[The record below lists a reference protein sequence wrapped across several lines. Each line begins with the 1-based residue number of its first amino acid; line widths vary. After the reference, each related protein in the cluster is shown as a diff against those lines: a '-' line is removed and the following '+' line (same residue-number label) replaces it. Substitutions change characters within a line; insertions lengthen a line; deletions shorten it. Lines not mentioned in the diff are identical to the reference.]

1 MADTK
6 KSPASDEARAEQ
18 EHGKPLQREFV
29 LEIDRAALAARA
41 KDDTSETIPIA
52 LSSETAVERWDWMTG
67 ETYLEILDHGP
78 DSVDLS
84 YARDGL
90 PFCFEHNRR
99 DQRGLLENVR
109 VDPDRRLRGDLR
121 FSRNQQGQEL
131 RNDIVDGIRKKV
143 SVGYWPGDNYE
154 QTKAADGKMPTR
166 RYYGWMPMETSSVSI
181 PADYEVGV
189 GRAGGGASG
198 AQPPHRSQQPASQAR
213 EFPVAQDQNTGAQP
227 TSAGPSREQI
237 MKDAAEIRR
246 MASAAKLTEQETD
259 ALLERGITPD
269 QAARELFQRMGAT
282 IKPIPTTPQP
292 VLDISPKE
300 KREFS
305 LGRAVKAMVDGNW
318 RAGSYE
324 REVSDALSRALGRST
339 EGILLPTDSL
349 FKRTVLTTD
358 GATTGQDLVFTAPGQ
373 YIDFLANSSVVIS
386 LSPMRLTGLRANVA
400 LPRKTAMGSAGWY
413 AENPG
418 ADFSES
424 NLTLDQV
431 VFSPKTLAQTE
442 SYSKQLFAQSDLAV
456 DALIRQDI
464 FGGIAL
470 KYDVDA
476 MHGDGLA
483 DNITGLYSLTGVN
496 SVAMGG
502 AISYAKVVDMEA
514 GIEADNAALDAMA
527 YVTTPE
533 IKGKARTKEVFAGTN
548 GQPLW
553 TGGVTTGE
561 MNGIRSIASNQVSK
575 TLGAGTDHGILLGAW
590 TQAIIA
596 DWGAVEITVDPYTRS
611 RRGVVNITGIWL
623 ADFNTRHPESFCKGT
638 GLTNT

>member
-1 MADTK
+1 MADNEQ
-6 KSPASDEARAEQ
+6 SPANAGTRDEQ

-41 KDDTSETIPIA
+41 AGDTSETIPIA
-52 LSSETAVERWDWMTG
+52 LSSEAAVERWDWMTG
-67 ETYLEILDHGP
+67 ESYIEVLDHGP

-84 YARDGL
+84 YARDGM
-90 PFCFEHNRR
+90 PFCFEHSRR

-121 FSRNQQGQEL
+121 FSRNPGGQEL

-166 RYYGWMPMETSSVSI
+166 RYYGWMPMECSSVSI

-189 GRAGGGASG
+189 GRAGGGAPG

-213 EFPVAQDQNTGAQP
+213 EFPVAQDTNTGAQP

-282 IKPIPTTPQP
+282 IKPIPATPQP
-292 VLDISPKE
+292 VLDVSNKE
-300 KREFS
+300 KRDFS
-305 LGRAVKAMVDGNW
+305 LGRAVKAMVDNNW
-318 RAGSYE
+318 KDAGYE

-339 EGILLPTDSL
+339 NGILLPTDSL
-349 FKRTVLTTD
+349 AKRTVLTTG
-358 GATTGQDLVFTAPGQ
+358 GATTGADLVFTSPGQ
-373 YIDFLANSSVVIS
+373 YIEFLANRSVIIG
-386 LSPMRLTGLRANVA
+386 LSPLRLPGLRSNVA
-400 LPRKTAMGSAGWY
+400 MPRKTAMGAAAWY

-418 ADFSES
+418 ADYAES

-431 VFSPKTLAQTE
+431 VLSPKTLAQTE
-442 SYSKQLFAQSDLAV
+442 AYTKQMFAQSELAI
-456 DALIRQDI
+456 DAIVREDI
-464 FGGIAL
+464 LGGIAL
-470 KYDVDA
+470 KFDVGGF
-476 MHGDGLA
+476 HGAGGSE
-483 DNITGLYSLTGVN
+483 ITGLYTLAGVN

-502 AISYAKVVDMEA
+502 AITYAKVVDMES
-514 GIEADNAALDAMA
+514 GIEADNAALDSMA

-533 IKGKARTKEVFAGTN
+533 IKGKARQKEVFAGTN
-548 GQPLW
+548 GNPLW
-553 TGGVTTGE
+553 TGGVSNGE
-561 MNGIRSIASNQVSK
+561 MAGIRAIASNQVSK
-575 TLGAGTDHGILLGAW
+575 TLGAGAEHGIVLGAW

-596 DWGAVEITVDPYTRS
+596 DWGAVEITVDPFTRA
-611 RRGVVNITGIWL
+611 RQGVVNITGIWL
-623 ADFNTRHPESFCKGT
+623 ADFNARHPESFCKGT
-638 GLTNT
+638 GLTNA